1 MKARE
6 LGALLLLGSIW
17 GASYLFIKVAVQVFP
32 PLTLVTLRV
41 VMAALTSL
49 LILRMRGIALPRSRA
64 LWGTFLVMGLF
75 NGVVPYSLITW
86 GEQRIDSGLTAIL
99 IATSPI
105 FTAIFAH
112 LFLHDERM
120 TVTKIV
126 GILLGFAGVAI
137 LIGPAAVAGAGQSLM
152 GDLAVVLASASYGAT
167 IVYAR
172 KHLRG
177 VTPMAASAGQ
187 MVMASAAILPVALL
201 VDQPWRLSLS
211 DAGAVLPAVAA
222 LVMLAVVGTSLA
234 YLLYYWLIR
243 EVGATNASLVTYI
256 SPFTSILWGTLLL
269 GERLKLADF
278 VGFGFILAGLAVI
291 NGYVRQIAQRF
302 AAAGAGR

>member
-1 MKARE
+1 MKPRDFGV
-6 LGALLLLGSIW
+6 LFLLGSIW

-49 LILRMRGIALPRSRA
+49 LILRLRGIALPRSRA
-64 LWGTFLVMGLF
+64 MWGTFLVMGLF
-75 NGVVPYSLITW
+75 NGAVPYSLITW

-105 FTAIFAH
+105 FTAIIAHFA
-112 LFLHDERM
+112 LHDERM
-120 TVTKIV
+120 TLTKIV
-126 GILLGFAGVAI
+126 GILLGFAGVAV
-137 LIGPAAVAGAGQSLM
+137 LIGPDAFAGAGQNLA

-177 VTPMAASAGQ
+177 VAPMAASAGQ
-187 MVMASAAILPVALL
+187 MVMASAAILPIALI
-201 VDQPWRLSLS
+201 VDRPWQLT
-211 DAGAVLPAVAA
+211 LPETGTVVTAVAS

-256 SPFTSILWGTLLL
+256 SPFTSIVWGTLLL

-278 VGFGFILAGLAVI
+278 VGFGLILTGLAVI
-291 NGYVRQIAQRF
+291 NGYVRQIARRF
-302 AAAGAGR
+302 APASAGD